1 MGVNTKSFD
10 NASDMITFSR
20 ASGGYGLTKVSYG
33 PELVTNGD
41 FATDSDWTK
50 GTGWSISGGV
60 ATHSGVTASNL
71 TQTPFTVGK
80 VYQISWEQSGGQF
93 VAVYGEALTSLL
105 SNSTTDGSYTV
116 VFAPTTSD
124 RLDFRTAADGV
135 TLDNVSVREVTYN
148 SSAADA
154 TLQLIYHPNDVPRIE
169 YALDGTSK
177 GLLAEESRTN
187 LVTYSER
194 FSTWT
199 TFNSDNFTVNYAQA
213 PDGAQTAT
221 RFNPEFA
228 TDPGISAATRRIYQ
242 NINSTAGDVVTFSLF
257 VKPVQSSS
265 LYVNNP
271 DGSDVDQD
279 LLVAFSA
286 DQSSGAS
293 FWNLKTKTW
302 DLIDSNHAAFQ
313 EAYPDGW
320 YRIGITYTVA
330 NNDANNHHFISFANR
345 TSQPSFDPYPSG
357 EEDAYIWGAQVEA
370 GAFPTSYIKT
380 TGATATRSIDFPIEV
395 SWDNFGYNKR
405 SGTFV
410 VEFDYTDPSNA
421 DANYL
426 LSGGGSSRFF
436 YNNAGTD
443 AWNVYDGLGMTVS
456 GVPKDGTPLKVSV
469 AMSDSG
475 TTVHVDGTLASANS
489 SITPQDAISYDALA
503 VGGISST
510 TQLNGHIKSIK
521 YYPRRLTNA
530 QLQELTT

>member
-187 LVTYSER
+187 LVTYS
-194 FSTWT
+194 
-199 TFNSDNFTVNYAQA
+199 
-213 PDGAQTAT
+213 
-221 RFNPEFA
+221 
-228 TDPGISAATRRIYQ
+228 
-242 NINSTAGDVVTFSLF
+242 
-257 VKPVQSSS
+257 
-265 LYVNNP
+265 
-271 DGSDVDQD
+271 
-279 LLVAFSA
+279 AF
-286 DQSSGAS
+286 
-293 FWNLKTKTW
+293 
-302 DLIDSNHAAFQ
+302 
-313 EAYPDGW
+313 
-320 YRIGITYTVA
+320 
-330 NNDANNHHFISFANR
+330 
-345 TSQPSFDPYPSG
+345 
-357 EEDAYIWGAQVEA
+357 
-370 GAFPTSYIKT
+370 
-380 TGATATRSIDFPIEV
+380 
-395 SWDNFGYNKR
+395 
-405 SGTFV
+405 
-410 VEFDYTDPSNA
+410 
-421 DANYL
+421 
-426 LSGGGSSRFF
+426 
-436 YNNAGTD
+436 
-443 AWNVYDGLGMTVS
+443 
-456 GVPKDGTPLKVSV
+456 
-469 AMSDSG
+469 
-475 TTVHVDGTLASANS
+475 
-489 SITPQDAISYDALA
+489 
-503 VGGISST
+503 
-510 TQLNGHIKSIK
+510 
-521 YYPRRLTNA
+521 
-530 QLQELTT
+530 